1 MPSTPNHPH
10 SVASTDTE
18 LSTLDTHELWLPD
31 SRFVAVFFF
40 NQMFFILL
48 SFFYFSIF
56 TIKCFVSSD
65 D

>member
-31 SRFVAVFFF
+31 SRFV
-40 NQMFFILL
+40 NQKFIFILP
-48 SFFYFSIF
+48 SFFYFFSSIF
-56 TIKCFVSSD
+56 IIKCFVSSD
-65 D
+65 DK